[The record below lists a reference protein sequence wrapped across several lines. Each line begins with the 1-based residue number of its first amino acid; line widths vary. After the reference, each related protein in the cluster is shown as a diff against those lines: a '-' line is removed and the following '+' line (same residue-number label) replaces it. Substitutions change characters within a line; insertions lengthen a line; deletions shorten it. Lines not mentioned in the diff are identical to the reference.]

1 MFTHHASQTEIRQL
15 KVLKERQIRLTL
27 SANKAVP
34 AVQNKFRLVAFVTN
48 RSLQ

>member
-27 SANKAVP
+27 GANKAP
-34 AVQNKFRLVAFVTN
+34 AVQNKFRPVAFVTN